1 MKIKFSKIDIV
12 ITVAVLA
19 IGLFIGAFV
28 LLQGTAASQVV
39 VTQDGVEIGCYPL
52 NEDLEQRIATADGS
66 EYNILQIAGGRACM
80 LDASCPDQLCVKMG
94 YISHAGQSI
103 ICLPHKLVISIEGD
117 DSEYDAMLR

>member
-1 MKIKFSKIDIV
+1 MKIKFSKIDIA

-39 VTQDGVEIGCYPL
+39 VTQDGVEIGRYPL
-52 NEDLEQRIATADGS
+52 NDDLELEIPTADGS

-94 YISHAGQSI
+94 YISRAGQSI
-103 ICLPHKLVISIEGD
+103 ICLPHKLVISIEGE
-117 DSEYDAMLR
+117 DSVYDAMLR